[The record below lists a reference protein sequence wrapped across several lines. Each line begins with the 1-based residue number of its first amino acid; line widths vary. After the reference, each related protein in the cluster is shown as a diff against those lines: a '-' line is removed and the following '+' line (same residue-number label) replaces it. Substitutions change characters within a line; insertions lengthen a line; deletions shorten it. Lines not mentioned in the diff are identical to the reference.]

1 MTPEEQL
8 LLQQQQKLEGIEQQ
22 QRYNLFRSPGQVQ
35 GETPQQ
41 FAAGKQA
48 ANSQAQGY
56 GANPAP
62 VSQPPVQSVAQPV
75 VQQTPARKTQG
86 TVQNKPA
93 ITNMDE
99 LAAAMGYTS
108 PEQEEKLRKASV
120 ANQRI
125 LALGDALRHIGNIA
139 TTINYAPSQQFNNP
153 VQEEYARYE
162 RGKALRD
169 KANQTYLTYQQAKA
183 AQDAKQRQWEMQ
195 FRYNA
200 AKDAANLKA
209 QQDYHNATIA
219 ERARQAD
226 QNYKLNVRKADD
238 AKAKAEADRKLRDT
252 ISRRS
257 NSLGWA
263 NHNLAK
269 EKFNY
274 QKTKG
279 GGSGNKTTNLRG
291 KNGWYSKNM
300 NSEEAQAFYNQ
311 TYDEMKRRGF
321 INEDSVLKGLPADIF
336 GQKSVSL
343 AAKKAAVDDALMQ
356 HPEVGDWLADEF
368 EFEFD
373 PRYSESG
380 TPLAPTNEP
389 PFQAPWSSGYGQV
402 TAKPQKKQLPGQS
415 SEKGSSGRK
424 RLPGM

>member
-108 PEQEEKLRKASV
+108 PEQEDKLRKASV

-226 QNYKLNVRKADD
+226 QNLAFNKDKQKATEDRWKRQDAETQRYHKAQTGLGYARLKETKRHNNVIETKTGNGRTGSPYTLPTKEGYLEMARDLNTNQIGKKALFAEMKSAGIIDD
-238 AKAKAEADRKLRDT
+238 VWETRYNNMFSSEAQAALLNTAISQWLMTDEDAPTYMQEHFNAKRYG
-252 ISRRS
+252 
-257 NSLGWA
+257 NSGS
-263 NHNLAK
+263 
-269 EKFNY
+269 
-274 QKTKG
+274 TGTMPGVGGG
-279 GGSGNKTTNLRG
+279 GGSSNT
-291 KNGWYSKNM
+291 M
-300 NSEEAQAFYNQ
+300 
-311 TYDEMKRRGF
+311 
-321 INEDSVLKGLPADIF
+321 
-336 GQKSVSL
+336 
-343 AAKKAAVDDALMQ
+343 
-356 HPEVGDWLADEF
+356 
-368 EFEFD
+368 
-373 PRYSESG
+373 
-380 TPLAPTNEP
+380 
-389 PFQAPWSSGYGQV
+389 
-402 TAKPQKKQLPGQS
+402 PGV
-415 SEKGSSGRK
+415 RN
-424 RLPGM
+424 